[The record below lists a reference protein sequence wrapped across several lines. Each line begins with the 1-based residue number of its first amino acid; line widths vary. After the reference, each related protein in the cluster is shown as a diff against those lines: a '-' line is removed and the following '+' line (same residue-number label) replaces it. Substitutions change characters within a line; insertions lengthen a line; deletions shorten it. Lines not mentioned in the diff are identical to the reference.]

1 MVNKVVSIP
10 AQTRAYKVAYK
21 SGFHCHTVERLTD
34 SIQTIILSKI
44 ESFKARFIVYKTVS
58 KYSLQKVVYI
68 QIWKICGECVYR
80 YMHTPGWPL
89 HALLNTNLYFAIIKN
104 KSWHIVGTIK

>member
-34 SIQTIILSKI
+34 SIKTLISPVY
-44 ESFKARFIVYKTVS
+44 ESFKPRFIVTKMVSTKT
-58 KYSLQKVVYI
+58 LQS
-68 QIWKICGECVYR
+68 G
-80 YMHTPGWPL
+80 L
-89 HALLNTNLYFAIIKN
+89 HLK
-104 KSWHIVGTIK
+104 

>member
-21 SGFHCHTVERLTD
+21 SGFHCHAVERLTD

-58 KYSLQKVVYI
+58 TKTLQS
-68 QIWKICGECVYR
+68 G
-80 YMHTPGWPL
+80 L
-89 HALLNTNLYFAIIKN
+89 HLK
-104 KSWHIVGTIK
+104 

>member
-1 MVNKVVSIP
+1 MVYIP

-44 ESFKARFIVYKTVS
+44 ESLKPRFIVYKTVS
-58 KYSLQKVVYI
+58 TKTLQSGLHLKRVNLWRAHVYMYL
-68 QIWKICGECVYR
+68 GGGVAHAR
-80 YMHTPGWPL
+80 Y
-89 HALLNTNLYFAIIKN
+89 
-104 KSWHIVGTIK
+104 

>member
-34 SIQTIILSKI
+34 SIKTIILSVY

-68 QIWKICGECVYR
+68 QIYKICGEHMYI
-80 YMHTPGWPL
+80 YTGYPGWPL
-89 HALLNTNLYFAIIKN
+89 HALFKTNLYFLFQVK
-104 KSWHIVGTIK
+104 KVGTPRAQ

>member
-34 SIQTIILSKI
+34 SIKTIISPVY
-44 ESFKARFIVYKTVS
+44 ESFKPRFIVYKKVS
-58 KYSLQKVVYI
+58 QHSLQS
-68 QIWKICGECVYR
+68 G
-80 YMHTPGWPL
+80 L
-89 HALLNTNLYFAIIKN
+89 HLK
-104 KSWHIVGTIK
+104 

>member
-34 SIQTIILSKI
+34 SIKTIISPVY
-44 ESFKARFIVYKTVS
+44 ESFKPRFIVTKRVPTKT
-58 KYSLQKVVYI
+58 LQS
-68 QIWKICGECVYR
+68 G
-80 YMHTPGWPL
+80 L
-89 HALLNTNLYFAIIKN
+89 HLK
-104 KSWHIVGTIK
+104 